1 MGQFAPPAFLYMAI
15 LIEDVACYLFARGK
29 GFEPLIDKRFEI
41 PINVRIDIQRHLF
54 GNGHSPAEND
64 RFYHYCWKIYPHICQ
79 ECMCPLGN
87 YSAAFISH
95 IRTRG
100 AFPEAAHD
108 VRNVNILC
116 FKHHNQ
122 WETGNRKAM
131 RIYPSNEVLIEKL
144 NEEYNEFW
152 KLKT

>member
-1 MGQFAPPAFLYMAI
+1 MAI
-15 LIEDVACYLFARGK
+15 LIEDIECYKYAKSK
-29 GFEPLIDKRFEI
+29 GYEPLTDKRFYM
-41 PINVRIDIQRHLF
+41 PIRVRVDVQRYLF
-54 GNGHSPAEND
+54 GAGHTPAENE
-64 RFYHYCWKIYPHICQ
+64 RFYRYCWDLYPHICE
-79 ECMCPLGN
+79 ECMRPLTQF
-87 YSAAFISH
+87 SATYISH

-131 RIYPSNEVLIEKL
+131 RIYPGNVQTIEQLTK
-144 NEEYNEFW
+144 EYNEVW
-152 KLKT
+152 KDKTIL

>member
-1 MGQFAPPAFLYMAI
+1 MAI
-15 LIEDVACYLFARGK
+15 LIEDLECYKYAKSK
-29 GFEPLIDKRFEI
+29 GYEPLTDKRFEM
-41 PINVRIDIQRHLF
+41 PIKVRVDVQRYLF
-54 GNGHSPAEND
+54 GTGHTPVENE
-64 RFYHYCWKIYPHICQ
+64 RFYRYCWDLYPHICE
-79 ECMCPLGN
+79 ECMRPLTQF
-87 YSAAFISH
+87 SATYISH

-131 RIYPSNEVLIEKL
+131 RIYPGNVQTIEQLTK
-144 NEEYNEFW
+144 EYNEVW
-152 KLKT
+152 KDKTIL

>member
-1 MGQFAPPAFLYMAI
+1 MAI
-15 LIEDVACYLFARGK
+15 LIEDLECYKYAKNK
-29 GFEPLIDKRFEI
+29 GYEPLTDKRFEM
-41 PINVRIDIQRHLF
+41 PIKVRIDVQRYLF
-54 GNGHSPAEND
+54 GAGHTPAENE
-64 RFYHYCWKIYPHICQ
+64 RFYRYCWDLYPHICE
-79 ECMCPLGN
+79 ECMRPLTQF
-87 YSAAFISH
+87 SATYISH

-131 RIYPSNEVLIEKL
+131 RIYPGNVQTIEQLTK
-144 NEEYNEFW
+144 EYNEVW
-152 KLKT
+152 KDKTIL

>member
-1 MGQFAPPAFLYMAI
+1 MAI
-15 LIEDVACYLFARGK
+15 LIEDLECYKYAKSK
-29 GFEPLIDKRFEI
+29 GYEPLTDKRFYM
-41 PINVRIDIQRHLF
+41 PIRVRVDVQHYLF
-54 GNGHSPAEND
+54 GTGHTPAENE
-64 RFYHYCWKIYPHICQ
+64 RFYRYCWDLYPHICE
-79 ECMCPLGN
+79 ECMRPLTQF
-87 YSAAFISH
+87 SATYISH

-131 RIYPSNEVLIEKL
+131 RIYPGNVQTIEQLTK
-144 NEEYNEFW
+144 EYNEVW
-152 KLKT
+152 KDKTIL

>member
-1 MGQFAPPAFLYMAI
+1 MAI
-15 LIEDVACYLFARGK
+15 LIEDLECYKYAKSK
-29 GFEPLIDKRFEI
+29 GYEPLTDKRFYM
-41 PINVRIDIQRHLF
+41 PIRVRVDVQRYLF
-54 GNGHSPAEND
+54 GTGHTPAENE
-64 RFYHYCWKIYPHICQ
+64 RFYRYCWDLYPHICE
-79 ECMCPLGN
+79 ECMRPLTQF
-87 YSAAFISH
+87 SATYISH

-131 RIYPSNEVLIEKL
+131 RIYPGNVQTIEQLTK
-144 NEEYNEFW
+144 EYNEVW
-152 KLKT
+152 KDKTIL

>member
-1 MGQFAPPAFLYMAI
+1 MAI
-15 LIEDVACYLFARGK
+15 LIEDLECYKYAKSK
-29 GFEPLIDKRFEI
+29 GYEPLTDKRFEM
-41 PINVRIDIQRHLF
+41 PIKVRVDVQCYLF
-54 GNGHSPAEND
+54 GTGHTPAENE
-64 RFYHYCWKIYPHICQ
+64 RFYRYCWDLYPHICE
-79 ECMCPLGN
+79 ECMRPLTQF
-87 YSAAFISH
+87 SATYISH

-131 RIYPSNEVLIEKL
+131 RIYPGNVQTIEQLTK
-144 NEEYNEFW
+144 EYNEVW
-152 KLKT
+152 KDKTIL

>member
-1 MGQFAPPAFLYMAI
+1 MAI
-15 LIEDVACYLFARGK
+15 LIEDLECYKYAKSK
-29 GFEPLIDKRFEI
+29 GYEPLTDKRFEM
-41 PINVRIDIQRHLF
+41 PIKVRVDVQRYLF
-54 GNGHSPAEND
+54 GTGHTPAENE
-64 RFYHYCWKIYPHICQ
+64 RFYRYCWDLYPHICE
-79 ECMCPLGN
+79 ECMRPLTQF
-87 YSAAFISH
+87 SATYISH

-131 RIYPSNEVLIEKL
+131 RIYPGNVQTIEQLTK
-144 NEEYNEFW
+144 EYNEVW
-152 KLKT
+152 KDKKIL

>member
-1 MGQFAPPAFLYMAI
+1 MAI
-15 LIEDVACYLFARGK
+15 LIEDLECYKYAKSK
-29 GFEPLIDKRFEI
+29 GYEPLTDKRFEM
-41 PINVRIDIQRHLF
+41 PIKVRVDVHRYLF
-54 GNGHSPAEND
+54 GAGHTPAENE
-64 RFYHYCWKIYPHICQ
+64 RFYRYCWDLYPHICE
-79 ECMCPLGN
+79 ECMRPLTQF
-87 YSAAFISH
+87 SATYISH

-131 RIYPSNEVLIEKL
+131 RIYPGNVQTIEQLTK
-144 NEEYNEFW
+144 EYNEVW
-152 KLKT
+152 KDKTIL

>member
-1 MGQFAPPAFLYMAI
+1 MAI
-15 LIEDVACYLFARGK
+15 LIEDLECYKYAKSK
-29 GFEPLIDKRFEI
+29 GYEPLTDKRFHM
-41 PINVRIDIQRHLF
+41 PIKVRVDVQRYLF
-54 GNGHSPAEND
+54 GAGHTPAENE
-64 RFYHYCWKIYPHICQ
+64 RFYRYCWELYPHICE
-79 ECMCPLGN
+79 ECMRPLTQF
-87 YSAAFISH
+87 SATYISH

-131 RIYPSNEVLIEKL
+131 RIYPGNVQTIEQLTK
-144 NEEYNEFW
+144 EYNEVW
-152 KLKT
+152 KDKTIL

>member
-1 MGQFAPPAFLYMAI
+1 MAI
-15 LIEDVACYLFARGK
+15 LIEDLECYKYAKSK
-29 GFEPLIDKRFEI
+29 GYEPLTDKRFEM
-41 PINVRIDIQRHLF
+41 PIKVRIDVQRYLF
-54 GNGHSPAEND
+54 GAGHTPAENEK
-64 RFYHYCWKIYPHICQ
+64 FYRYCWDLYPHICE
-79 ECMCPLGN
+79 ECMRPLTQF
-87 YSAAFISH
+87 SATYISH

-131 RIYPSNEVLIEKL
+131 RIYPGNVQTIEQLTK
-144 NEEYNEFW
+144 EYNEVW
-152 KLKT
+152 KDKTIL

>member
-1 MGQFAPPAFLYMAI
+1 MAI
-15 LIEDVACYLFARGK
+15 LIEDLECYKYAKSK
-29 GFEPLIDKRFEI
+29 GYEPLTDKRFEM
-41 PINVRIDIQRHLF
+41 PIKVRIEVQRYLF
-54 GNGHSPAEND
+54 GAGHTPAENE
-64 RFYHYCWKIYPHICQ
+64 RFYRYCWELYPHICE
-79 ECMCPLGN
+79 ECMRPLTQF
-87 YSAAFISH
+87 SATYISH

-131 RIYPSNEVLIEKL
+131 RIYPGNVQTIEQLTK
-144 NEEYNEFW
+144 EYNEVW
-152 KLKT
+152 KDKTIL

>member
-1 MGQFAPPAFLYMAI
+1 MAI
-15 LIEDVACYLFARGK
+15 LIEDLECYKYAKSK
-29 GFEPLIDKRFEI
+29 GYEPLTDKRFEM
-41 PINVRIDIQRHLF
+41 PIKVRIDVQRYLF
-54 GNGHSPAEND
+54 GVGHTPAENE
-64 RFYHYCWKIYPHICQ
+64 RFYRYCWELYPHICE
-79 ECMCPLGN
+79 ECMRPLTQF
-87 YSAAFISH
+87 SATYISH

-131 RIYPSNEVLIEKL
+131 RIYPGNVQTIEQLTK
-144 NEEYNEFW
+144 EYNEVW
-152 KLKT
+152 KDKTIL

>member
-1 MGQFAPPAFLYMAI
+1 MAI
-15 LIEDVACYLFARGK
+15 LIEDLECYKYAKSK
-29 GFEPLIDKRFEI
+29 GYEPLTDKRFEM
-41 PINVRIDIQRHLF
+41 PIKVRIDVQRYLF
-54 GNGHSPAEND
+54 GTGHTPAENE
-64 RFYHYCWKIYPHICQ
+64 RFYRYCWDLYPHICE
-79 ECMCPLGN
+79 ECIRPLTQF
-87 YSAAFISH
+87 SATYISH

-131 RIYPSNEVLIEKL
+131 RIYPGNVQTIEQLTK
-144 NEEYNEFW
+144 EYNEVW
-152 KLKT
+152 KDKTIL

>member
-1 MGQFAPPAFLYMAI
+1 MAI
-15 LIEDVACYLFARGK
+15 LIEDLECYKYAKNK
-29 GFEPLIDKRFEI
+29 GYEPLTDKRFEM
-41 PINVRIDIQRHLF
+41 PIKVRVDVQRYLF
-54 GNGHSPAEND
+54 GTGHTPAENEK
-64 RFYHYCWKIYPHICQ
+64 FYRYCWDLYPHICV
-79 ECMCPLGN
+79 ECMRPLTQF
-87 YSAAFISH
+87 SATYISH

-131 RIYPSNEVLIEKL
+131 RIYPGNVQTIEQLTK
-144 NEEYNEFW
+144 EYNEVW
-152 KLKT
+152 KDKTIL

>member
-1 MGQFAPPAFLYMAI
+1 MAI
-15 LIEDVACYLFARGK
+15 LIEDLECYKYAKSK
-29 GFEPLIDKRFEI
+29 GYEPLIDKRFEM
-41 PINVRIDIQRHLF
+41 PIKVRIDVQRYLF
-54 GNGHSPAEND
+54 GTGHTPAENE
-64 RFYHYCWKIYPHICQ
+64 RFYRYCWELYPHICE
-79 ECMCPLGN
+79 ECMRPLTQF
-87 YSAAFISH
+87 SATYISH

-131 RIYPSNEVLIEKL
+131 RIYPGNVQTIEQLTK
-144 NEEYNEFW
+144 EYNEVW
-152 KLKT
+152 KDKTIL

>member
-1 MGQFAPPAFLYMAI
+1 MAI
-15 LIEDVACYLFARGK
+15 LIEDLECYKYAKSK
-29 GFEPLIDKRFEI
+29 GYEPLTDKRFYM
-41 PINVRIDIQRHLF
+41 PIRVRVDVQRYLF
-54 GNGHSPAEND
+54 GTGHTPAENE
-64 RFYHYCWKIYPHICQ
+64 RFYRYCWDLYPHICE
-79 ECMCPLGN
+79 ECMRPLTQF
-87 YSAAFISH
+87 SATYISH

-131 RIYPSNEVLIEKL
+131 RIYPGNVQTIEQLTK
-144 NEEYNEFW
+144 EYNEIW
-152 KLKT
+152 KGKTIL

>member
-1 MGQFAPPAFLYMAI
+1 MAI
-15 LIEDVACYLFARGK
+15 LIEDLECYKYAKSK
-29 GFEPLIDKRFEI
+29 GYEPLTDKRFEM
-41 PINVRIDIQRHLF
+41 PIKVRVDVQRYLF
-54 GNGHSPAEND
+54 GTGHTPAENE
-64 RFYHYCWKIYPHICQ
+64 RFYRYCWDLYPHICE
-79 ECMCPLGN
+79 ECMRPLTQF
-87 YSAAFISH
+87 SATYISH

-131 RIYPSNEVLIEKL
+131 RIYPGNVQTIEQLTK
-144 NEEYNEFW
+144 EYNEVW
-152 KLKT
+152 KDKTIL

>member
-1 MGQFAPPAFLYMAI
+1 MAI
-15 LIEDVACYLFARGK
+15 LIEDLECYKYAKNK
-29 GFEPLIDKRFEI
+29 GYEPLTDKRFYM
-41 PINVRIDIQRHLF
+41 PIRVRVDVQRYLF
-54 GNGHSPAEND
+54 GTGHTPAENE
-64 RFYHYCWKIYPHICQ
+64 RFYRYCWDLYPHICE
-79 ECMCPLGN
+79 ECMRPLTQF
-87 YSAAFISH
+87 SATYISH

-131 RIYPSNEVLIEKL
+131 RIYPGNVQTIEQLTK
-144 NEEYNEFW
+144 EYNEVW
-152 KLKT
+152 KDKTIL

>member
-1 MGQFAPPAFLYMAI
+1 MAI
-15 LIEDVACYLFARGK
+15 LIEDLECYKYAKSK
-29 GFEPLIDKRFEI
+29 GYEPLTDKRFYM
-41 PINVRIDIQRHLF
+41 PIKVRIDVQRYLF
-54 GNGHSPAEND
+54 GAGHTPAENE
-64 RFYHYCWKIYPHICQ
+64 RFYRYCWDLYPHICE
-79 ECMCPLGN
+79 ECMRPLTQF
-87 YSAAFISH
+87 SATYISH

-131 RIYPSNEVLIEKL
+131 RIYPGNVQTIEQLTK
-144 NEEYNEFW
+144 EYNEVW
-152 KLKT
+152 KDKTIL

>member
-1 MGQFAPPAFLYMAI
+1 MAI
-15 LIEDVACYLFARGK
+15 LIEDLECYKYAKNK
-29 GFEPLIDKRFEI
+29 GYEPLTDKRFEM
-41 PINVRIDIQRHLF
+41 PIKVRIDVQRYLF
-54 GNGHSPAEND
+54 GTGHTPAENE
-64 RFYHYCWKIYPHICQ
+64 RFYRYCWELYPHICE
-79 ECMCPLGN
+79 ECMRPLTQF
-87 YSAAFISH
+87 SATYISH

-131 RIYPSNEVLIEKL
+131 RIYPGNVQTIEQLTK
-144 NEEYNEFW
+144 EYNEVW
-152 KLKT
+152 KDKTIL

>member
-1 MGQFAPPAFLYMAI
+1 MAI
-15 LIEDVACYLFARGK
+15 LIEDLECYKYAKNK
-29 GFEPLIDKRFEI
+29 GYEPLTDKRFYM
-41 PINVRIDIQRHLF
+41 PIRVRVDVQRYLF
-54 GNGHSPAEND
+54 GAGHTPAENE
-64 RFYHYCWKIYPHICQ
+64 RFYRYCWDLYPHICE
-79 ECMCPLGN
+79 ECMRPLTQF
-87 YSAAFISH
+87 SATYISH

-131 RIYPSNEVLIEKL
+131 RIYPGNVQTIEQLTK
-144 NEEYNEFW
+144 EYNEVW
-152 KLKT
+152 KDKTIL

>member
-1 MGQFAPPAFLYMAI
+1 MAI
-15 LIEDVACYLFARGK
+15 LIEDLECYKYARSK
-29 GFEPLIDKRFEI
+29 GYEPLTDKRFEM
-41 PINVRIDIQRHLF
+41 PIKVRIDVQRYLF
-54 GNGHSPAEND
+54 GAGHTPAENE
-64 RFYHYCWKIYPHICQ
+64 RFYRYCWDLYPHVCE
-79 ECMCPLGN
+79 ECMRPLTQF
-87 YSAAFISH
+87 SATYISH

-131 RIYPSNEVLIEKL
+131 RIYPGNVQTIEQLTK
-144 NEEYNEFW
+144 EYNEVW
-152 KLKT
+152 KDKTIL

>member
-1 MGQFAPPAFLYMAI
+1 MAI
-15 LIEDVACYLFARGK
+15 LIEDLECYKYAKSKGYEPLTNKRFYMPIKVRVDVQRYLFGA
-29 GFEPLIDKRFEI
+29 
-41 PINVRIDIQRHLF
+41 
-54 GNGHSPAEND
+54 GHTPAENE
-64 RFYHYCWKIYPHICQ
+64 RFYRYCWELYPHICE
-79 ECMCPLGN
+79 ECMRPLTQF
-87 YSAAFISH
+87 SATYISH

-131 RIYPSNEVLIEKL
+131 RIYPGNVQTIEQLTK
-144 NEEYNEFW
+144 EYNEVW
-152 KLKT
+152 KDKTIL

>member
-1 MGQFAPPAFLYMAI
+1 MAI
-15 LIEDVACYLFARGK
+15 LIEDLECYKYAKSK
-29 GFEPLIDKRFEI
+29 GYEPLTDKRFEM
-41 PINVRIDIQRHLF
+41 PIRVRIDVQRYLF
-54 GNGHSPAEND
+54 GAGHTPAENE
-64 RFYHYCWKIYPHICQ
+64 RFYRYCWDLYPHICE
-79 ECMCPLGN
+79 ECMRPLTQF
-87 YSAAFISH
+87 SATYISH

-131 RIYPSNEVLIEKL
+131 RIYPGNVQTIEQLTKEYKEV
-144 NEEYNEFW
+144 W
-152 KLKT
+152 KDKTIL

>member
-1 MGQFAPPAFLYMAI
+1 MAI
-15 LIEDVACYLFARGK
+15 LIENLECYKYAKNK
-29 GFEPLIDKRFEI
+29 GYEPLTDKRFEM
-41 PINVRIDIQRHLF
+41 PIKVRVDVQRYLF
-54 GNGHSPAEND
+54 GTGHTPAENE
-64 RFYHYCWKIYPHICQ
+64 RFYRYCWDLYPHICE
-79 ECMCPLGN
+79 ECMRPLTQF
-87 YSAAFISH
+87 SATYISH

-131 RIYPSNEVLIEKL
+131 RIYPGNVQTIEQLTK
-144 NEEYNEFW
+144 EYNEVW
-152 KLKT
+152 KDKTIL

>member
-1 MGQFAPPAFLYMAI
+1 MAI
-15 LIEDVACYLFARGK
+15 LIEDLECYKYAKSK
-29 GFEPLIDKRFEI
+29 GYEPLTDKRFYM
-41 PINVRIDIQRHLF
+41 PIRVRVDVQRYLF
-54 GNGHSPAEND
+54 GTGHTPAENE
-64 RFYHYCWKIYPHICQ
+64 RFYRYCWDLYPHICE
-79 ECMCPLGN
+79 ECMRPLTQF
-87 YSAAFISH
+87 SATYISH

-131 RIYPSNEVLIEKL
+131 RIYPGNIQTIEQLTK
-144 NEEYNEFW
+144 EYNEVW
-152 KLKT
+152 KDKTIL

>member
-1 MGQFAPPAFLYMAI
+1 MAI
-15 LIEDVACYLFARGK
+15 LIEDIECYKYAKNK
-29 GFEPLIDKRFEI
+29 GYEPLTDKRFEM
-41 PINVRIDIQRHLF
+41 PIKVRIDVQRYLF
-54 GNGHSPAEND
+54 GAGHTPAENE
-64 RFYHYCWKIYPHICQ
+64 RFYRYCWELYPHICE
-79 ECMCPLGN
+79 ECMRPLTQF
-87 YSAAFISH
+87 SATYISH

-131 RIYPSNEVLIEKL
+131 RIYPGNVQTIEQLTK
-144 NEEYNEFW
+144 EYNEVW
-152 KLKT
+152 KDKTIL

>member
-1 MGQFAPPAFLYMAI
+1 MAI
-15 LIEDVACYLFARGK
+15 LIEDIECYKYAKNK
-29 GFEPLIDKRFEI
+29 GYEPLTDKRFEM
-41 PINVRIDIQRHLF
+41 PIKVRIDVQRYLF
-54 GNGHSPAEND
+54 GAGHTPAENE
-64 RFYHYCWKIYPHICQ
+64 RFYRYCWDLYPHICE
-79 ECMCPLGN
+79 ECMRPLTQF
-87 YSAAFISH
+87 SATYISH

-131 RIYPSNEVLIEKL
+131 RIYPGNVQTIEQLTK
-144 NEEYNEFW
+144 EYNEVW
-152 KLKT
+152 KDKTIL

>member
-1 MGQFAPPAFLYMAI
+1 MAI
-15 LIEDVACYLFARGK
+15 LIEDLECYKYAKSK
-29 GFEPLIDKRFEI
+29 GYEPLTDRRFEM
-41 PINVRIDIQRHLF
+41 PIKVRIDVQRYLF
-54 GNGHSPAEND
+54 GTGHTPAENE
-64 RFYHYCWKIYPHICQ
+64 RFYRYCWDLYPHICE
-79 ECMCPLGN
+79 ECMRPLTQF
-87 YSAAFISH
+87 SATYISH

-131 RIYPSNEVLIEKL
+131 RIYPGNVQTIEQLTK
-144 NEEYNEFW
+144 EYNEVW
-152 KLKT
+152 KDKTIL

>member
-1 MGQFAPPAFLYMAI
+1 MAI
-15 LIEDVACYLFARGK
+15 LIEDIECYKYAKSK
-29 GFEPLIDKRFEI
+29 GYEPLTDKRFEM
-41 PINVRIDIQRHLF
+41 PIKVRIDVQRYLF
-54 GNGHSPAEND
+54 GAGHTPEENE
-64 RFYHYCWKIYPHICQ
+64 RFYRYCWELYPHICE
-79 ECMCPLGN
+79 ECMRPLTQF
-87 YSAAFISH
+87 SATYISH

-131 RIYPSNEVLIEKL
+131 RIYPGNVQTIEQLTK
-144 NEEYNEFW
+144 EYNEVW
-152 KLKT
+152 KDKTIL

>member
-1 MGQFAPPAFLYMAI
+1 MAI
-15 LIEDVACYLFARGK
+15 LIEDLECYKYAKSK
-29 GFEPLIDKRFEI
+29 GYEPLTDKRFEM
-41 PINVRIDIQRHLF
+41 PIKVRVDVQRYLF
-54 GNGHSPAEND
+54 GAGHTPAENE
-64 RFYHYCWKIYPHICQ
+64 RFYRYCWDLYPHICE
-79 ECMCPLGN
+79 ECMRPLTQFSTT
-87 YSAAFISH
+87 YISH

-131 RIYPSNEVLIEKL
+131 RIYPGNVQTIEQLTK
-144 NEEYNEFW
+144 EYNEVW
-152 KLKT
+152 KDKTIL

>member
-1 MGQFAPPAFLYMAI
+1 MAI
-15 LIEDVACYLFARGK
+15 LIEDLECYKYAKSK
-29 GFEPLIDKRFEI
+29 GYEPLTDKRFEM
-41 PINVRIDIQRHLF
+41 PIKVRIDVQRYLF
-54 GNGHSPAEND
+54 GAGHTPAENE
-64 RFYHYCWKIYPHICQ
+64 RFYRYCWDLYPHICE
-79 ECMCPLGN
+79 ECMRPLTQF
-87 YSAAFISH
+87 SATYISH

-131 RIYPSNEVLIEKL
+131 RIYPGNVQTIEQLTK
-144 NEEYNEFW
+144 EYNEVW
-152 KLKT
+152 KDKTIL

>member
-1 MGQFAPPAFLYMAI
+1 MAI
-15 LIEDVACYLFARGK
+15 LIEDIECYKYAKSK
-29 GFEPLIDKRFEI
+29 GYEPLTDKRFYM
-41 PINVRIDIQRHLF
+41 PIRVRVDVQRYLF
-54 GNGHSPAEND
+54 GTGHTPAENE
-64 RFYHYCWKIYPHICQ
+64 RFYRYCWDLYPHICE
-79 ECMCPLGN
+79 ECMRPLTQF
-87 YSAAFISH
+87 SATYISH

-131 RIYPSNEVLIEKL
+131 RIYPGNVQTIEQLTK
-144 NEEYNEFW
+144 EYNEVW
-152 KLKT
+152 KDKTIL

>member
-1 MGQFAPPAFLYMAI
+1 MAI
-15 LIEDVACYLFARGK
+15 LIEDLECYKYAKSK
-29 GFEPLIDKRFEI
+29 GYEPLTDKRFYM
-41 PINVRIDIQRHLF
+41 PIKVRIDVQRYLF
-54 GNGHSPAEND
+54 GAGHTPAENEK
-64 RFYHYCWKIYPHICQ
+64 FYRYCWDLYPHICE
-79 ECMCPLGN
+79 ECMRPLTQF
-87 YSAAFISH
+87 SATYISH

-131 RIYPSNEVLIEKL
+131 RIYPGNVQTIEQLTK
-144 NEEYNEFW
+144 EYNEVW
-152 KLKT
+152 KDKTIL

>member
-1 MGQFAPPAFLYMAI
+1 MAI
-15 LIEDVACYLFARGK
+15 LIEDLECYKYAKSK
-29 GFEPLIDKRFEI
+29 GYEPLTDKRFEM
-41 PINVRIDIQRHLF
+41 PIKVRIDVQRYLF
-54 GNGHSPAEND
+54 GTGHTPAENE
-64 RFYHYCWKIYPHICQ
+64 RFYRYCWDLYPHICE
-79 ECMCPLGN
+79 ECMRPLTQF
-87 YSAAFISH
+87 SATYISH

-131 RIYPSNEVLIEKL
+131 RIYPGNVQTIEQLTK
-144 NEEYNEFW
+144 EYNEVW
-152 KLKT
+152 KDKSIL

>member
-1 MGQFAPPAFLYMAI
+1 MAI
-15 LIEDVACYLFARGK
+15 LIEDLECYKYAKSK
-29 GFEPLIDKRFEI
+29 GYEPLTDKRFEM
-41 PINVRIDIQRHLF
+41 PIKVRIDVQRYLF
-54 GNGHSPAEND
+54 GAGHTPAENE
-64 RFYHYCWKIYPHICQ
+64 RFYRYCWELYPHICE
-79 ECMCPLGN
+79 ECMRPLTQF
-87 YSAAFISH
+87 SATYISH

-131 RIYPSNEVLIEKL
+131 RIYPGNVQTIEQLTK
-144 NEEYNEFW
+144 EYNEVW
-152 KLKT
+152 KDKTIL

>member
-1 MGQFAPPAFLYMAI
+1 MAI
-15 LIEDVACYLFARGK
+15 LIEDLECYKYAKSK
-29 GFEPLIDKRFEI
+29 GYEPLTDKRFYM
-41 PINVRIDIQRHLF
+41 PIRVRVDVQRYLF
-54 GNGHSPAEND
+54 GAGHTPAENE
-64 RFYHYCWKIYPHICQ
+64 RFYRYCWELYPHICE
-79 ECMCPLGN
+79 ECMRPLTQF
-87 YSAAFISH
+87 SATYISH

-131 RIYPSNEVLIEKL
+131 RIYPGNVQTIEQLTK
-144 NEEYNEFW
+144 EYNEVW
-152 KLKT
+152 KDKTIL